1 MSSETDTF
9 IAGLVDDLVPV
20 RPLRQRRG
28 MAWALAAIAAGAIG
42 LIVQGGLRADF
53 AKGRPDELGLLATGL
68 FLVLALASAWAVVD
82 MARPQ
87 VGSRREGWVWTAL
100 MAALLP
106 VSALALIAA
115 NVLNDVPSGFEMDGI
130 SCLKYGLLWGLL
142 TGGALVLWLRRG
154 APAQPGRAG
163 LLTGVASGAAGV
175 FAVSLYCPHSE
186 MIHIGIWHGMTVV
199 LTGLI
204 GWVAIPKL
212 VRW

>member
-1 MSSETDTF
+1 MPNNPETF

-28 MAWALAAIAAGAIG
+28 MAWAMAAMAAGSIG
-42 LIVQGGLRADF
+42 LISLTSLRADF
-53 AKGRPDELGLLATGL
+53 ARGTPDALGLLSTGL
-68 FLVLALASAWAVVD
+68 FMVLALASAWAVID

-106 VSALALIAA
+106 LSALALMG
-115 NVLNDVPSGFEMDGI
+115 LNQLNGVASGLHLDGTT
-130 SCLKYGLLWGLL
+130 CLKYGLAWGLL
-142 TGGALVLWLRRG
+142 TAGTLVLWLRRG
-154 APAQPGRAG
+154 APAQPERAG
-163 LLTGVASGAAGV
+163 LLTGVAAGSAGV

-186 MIHIGIWHGMTVV
+186 LIHIGIWHGLTVV
-199 LTGLI
+199 LAGLA
-204 GWVAIPKL
+204 GWLAIPRL

>member
-1 MSSETDTF
+1 MPSQPDIF
-9 IAGLVDDLVPV
+9 IAGLVDDLVAV

-28 MAWALAAIAAGAIG
+28 MGWAVTAIAAGAVG
-42 LIVQGGLRADF
+42 LLSMTSLRADF
-53 AKGRPDELGLLATGL
+53 ARGTPDALGLLSTGL

-106 VSALALIAA
+106 LSALALMG
-115 NVLNDVPSGFEMDGI
+115 LNQLNGPASGLEMDGTT
-130 SCLKYGLLWGLL
+130 CLTYGLAWSLL
-142 TGGALVLWLRRG
+142 TAGALVLWLRRG
-154 APAQPGRAG
+154 APAQPERAG
-163 LLTGVASGAAGV
+163 LLTGVAAGAAGV

-186 MIHIGIWHGMTVV
+186 LIHIGIWHGLTVV
-199 LTGLI
+199 LTGLA
-204 GWVAIPKL
+204 GWLTIPKL

>member
-1 MSSETDTF
+1 MPNDPDTF

-28 MAWALAAIAAGAIG
+28 MGLAMAAMATGAVG

-53 AKGRPDELGLLATGL
+53 ARGEPDGMGLLTSGL
-68 FLVLALASAWAVVD
+68 FMVLAMASAWAVVD

-87 VGSRREGWVWTAL
+87 VGSRREGWIWTAL

-106 VSALALIAA
+106 LSALALMG
-115 NVLNDVPSGFEMDGI
+115 LNQINGASSGLHMDGAT
-130 SCLKYGLLWGLL
+130 CLKYGLIWSLL
-142 TGGALVLWLRRG
+142 TAGVLVFWLRRG
-154 APAQPGRAG
+154 APAQPDRAG
-163 LLTGVASGAAGV
+163 LLTGVAAGAAGV

-186 MIHIGIWHGMTVV
+186 LIHIGIWHGLTVV

-204 GWVAIPKL
+204 GRLAIPRL

>member
-1 MSSETDTF
+1 MPNDPEAF

-28 MAWALAAIAAGAIG
+28 MGWAAVAMAAGAVG
-42 LIVQGGLRADF
+42 LILQGGLRADF
-53 AKGRPDELGLLATGL
+53 ARGEPDGMGLLTTGL
-68 FLVLALASAWAVVD
+68 FLMLALASSWAVVD

-87 VGSRREGWVWTAL
+87 VGSRREGWIWNAL

-106 VSALALIAA
+106 ISAL
-115 NVLNDVPSGFEMDGI
+115 VLMAINLLRGGPSGLLLDGTD
-130 SCLKYGLLWGLL
+130 CLKFGLLWGLL
-142 TGGALVLWLRRG
+142 TAAALVLWLRRG

-163 LLTGVASGAAGV
+163 LLTGVAAGAAGV

-186 MIHIGIWHGMTVV
+186 LVHIGIWHGLTVV
-199 LTGLI
+199 LAGMI
-204 GWVAIPKL
+204 GRLAIPRL